1 MLYPERAPM
10 GLNFL
15 SKNEFDCQRWLIGCF
30 IWVTFFNKWV
40 GDSAG
45 NTAAFVAATLFGAS
59 LVATRVV
66 VQGIPSLSVAVL
78 RFGQGELILFL
89 CPSCPYHGCNLD
101 SLFQDEV
108 CDWVP
113 LLIPL
118 IRVWNLVPIKTHKIC
133 MLQSEIWSDL
143 ISWLEILIFLSD
155 LHFS

>member
-1 MLYPERAPM
+1 M
-10 GLNFL
+10 GLSFL
-15 SKNEFDCQRWLIGCF
+15 WKNEFGCQRWLIGCF
-30 IWVTFFNKWV
+30 IWVTFFNRWV

-101 SLFQDEV
+101 SLFQDEI
-108 CDWVP
+108 CEQLP
-113 LLIPL
+113 LL
-118 IRVWNLVPIKTHKIC
+118 N
-133 MLQSEIWSDL
+133 S
-143 ISWLEILIFLSD
+143 LIFVSNLRRYHLMVWGFGIFIIHQVFLYWMSWQD
-155 LHFS
+155 MSGAA